1 MISKS
6 TKTAGHLVLVG
17 ALFAL
22 TGLAGCREQEENRPI
37 KLEKGQYEGKT
48 DTGLTDAQRREL
60 RLRGE
65 QQKF

>member
-6 TKTAGHLVLVG
+6 IKTAWHLVLVG

-37 KLEKGQYEGKT
+37 KLEKGQYEGKE
-48 DTGLTDAQRREL
+48 DPGLSDAQRREL
-60 RLRGE
+60 RFRGE
-65 QQKF
+65 RQKF